1 MFMVKDYIFKICI
14 DIYPV
19 LYWKGECWMSRQ
31 MESLGLSVWPKKKNI
46 LTTDVQ
52 YGLLIVETTVNTAKK
67 TTWTSTVFMCWF
79 NY

>member
-31 MESLGLSVWPKKKNI
+31 MESLELSVWPKKKNI